1 VLVTYAAGLWN
12 GAIAIREQIWGYTG
26 AVPIVTGSGAITPT
40 RRQIEL
46 AKLWGINVIAGMP
59 AFLRHLGQVARDE
72 MNIDPRSLGI
82 KVVASHLG
90 PESRDSLQELWGA
103 PCYDAY
109 GTHES
114 GNMACECEC
123 QSGMHVLED
132 AFILEIRDPE
142 SGRPM
147 PVGEKGTIYI
157 TTLYKYGAPQIRFN
171 VNDISAIAPGN
182 CACGSTLHRLE
193 RIYGRND
200 NMVKLRGVNVFP
212 EAIGVVVA
220 EDKRTNGEFF
230 CIVESVGE
238 TRTDEMRVMVEL
250 KDQKADPAVFK
261 SELERRLR
269 EVLGVRVLVEP
280 VGLKELDQF
289 TGTSQVT
296 KIKRL
301 LDKRKSLQS

>member
-1 VLVTYAAGLWN
+1 
-12 GAIAIREQIWGYTG
+12 
-26 AVPIVTGSGAITPT
+26 
-40 RRQIEL
+40 
-46 AKLWGINVIAGMP
+46 
-59 AFLRHLGQVARDE
+59 
-72 MNIDPRSLGI
+72 
-82 KVVASHLG
+82 
-90 PESRDSLQELWGA
+90 
-103 PCYDAY
+103 
-109 GTHES
+109 
-114 GNMACECEC
+114 
-123 QSGMHVLED
+123 MHIQED

-142 SGRPM
+142 TGRRCRAAR
-147 PVGEKGTIYI
+147 K
-157 TTLYKYGAPQIRFN
+157 APSTSPRSTN
-171 VNDISAIAPGN
+171 TARRRSASTSNDISAIAPGT

-193 RIYGRND
+193 RIFGRND

-230 CIVESVGE
+230 CIVERVGE

-250 KDQKADPAVFK
+250 KDQKADPIVFK